1 MELLDILLLFAVGS
15 FLGVVV
21 ETVYCYIM
29 TGKLV
34 SRRGMVYGPFNQVY
48 GFGAVLL
55 TTILSPLAGKSAWV
69 LFLGAAIL
77 GGLFEAAC
85 SYVQEAMYGTVSW
98 EYSGQR
104 LSLLGGRTSVTYM
117 VFWGVLGMIYIGLV
131 HPFLFGLFA
140 QIPLFVKAPAVIA
153 LTAFLAWDLLL
164 SAVAVGRW
172 HRRLEGLAP
181 VGKRDVWLDAHFPDE
196 RMRSIYPSMMP
207 PRRKKPGGGEKKT
220 KQILYS
226 EGP

>member
-1 MELLDILLLFAVGS
+1 M
-15 FLGVVV
+15 VV

-34 SRRGMVYGPFNQVY
+34 SRRGMVYGPFNQGVRLWRRPVDHH
-48 GFGAVLL
+48 F
-55 TTILSPLAGKSAWV
+55 IPPIGKSAWV

-117 VFWGVLGMIYIGLV
+117 VFWG
-131 HPFLFGLFA
+131 FWA
-140 QIPLFVKAPAVIA
+140 
-153 LTAFLAWDLLL
+153 
-164 SAVAVGRW
+164 
-172 HRRLEGLAP
+172 
-181 VGKRDVWLDAHFPDE
+181 
-196 RMRSIYPSMMP
+196 
-207 PRRKKPGGGEKKT
+207 
-220 KQILYS
+220 
-226 EGP
+226 